1 MTRIISIVGGLQP
14 STPTIGTATDGGTGT
29 SANVAFTASSYIGKG
44 TITYTATS
52 SPGGFTG
59 TGSSSPISVTGLTTG
74 TAYTFTV
81 VGTTNYGV
89 SSLTSGSS
97 NSVTPVNPD
106 SGSMFPLGAVTVG
119 PAGAASITFSSIP
132 STYTHLQIRG
142 ITKSARSGTARNDL
156 IIKLNGSSTTYA
168 HHQLYGD
175 GSSAAALGTAST
187 TQGLL
192 GINCVPSSGYT
203 SQFGVV
209 VADILDYLSTN
220 KNKTIR
226 SLAGTDNNGAGFISL
241 SSALWY
247 ATPVAITS
255 IALTIDGAYNF
266 EQYSQFALYGIKGA

>member
-1 MTRIISIVGGLQP
+1 MLNTIFGSLSSGVAAGAAGTYESI
-14 STPTIGTATDGGTGT
+14 AT
-29 SANVAFTASSYIGKG
+29 
-44 TITYTATS
+44 
-52 SPGGFTG
+52 
-59 TGSSSPISVTGLTTG
+59 
-74 TAYTFTV
+74 
-81 VGTTNYGV
+81 
-89 SSLTSGSS
+89 
-97 NSVTPVNPD
+97 
-106 SGSMFPLGAVTVG
+106 VTVG
-119 PAGAASITFSSIP
+119 SGGSATVEFTSIP
-132 STYTHLQIRG
+132 STFVHLQIRG
-142 ITKSARSGTARNDL
+142 IAKSARTGSARNDL

-175 GSSAAALGTAST
+175 GSSATVLATSST

-241 SSALWY
+241 SSTLWY

-255 IALTIDGAYNF
+255 IALTIDGAHNF
-266 EQYSQFALYGIKGA
+266 EQYSQFALYGIKDS

>member
-1 MTRIISIVGGLQP
+1 MPIVSLK
-14 STPTIGTATDGGTGT
+14 TGT
-29 SANVAFTASSYIGKG
+29 KSRSLLVGNPSFIPSSYESI
-44 TITYTATS
+44 ATVTVGS
-52 SPGGFTG
+52 G
-59 TGSSSPISVTGLTTG
+59 GSSSIE
-74 TAYTFTV
+74 FT
-81 VGTTNYGV
+81 
-89 SSLTSGSS
+89 
-97 NSVTPVNPD
+97 
-106 SGSMFPLGAVTVG
+106 
-119 PAGAASITFSSIP
+119 SIP

-142 ITKSARSGTARNDL
+142 IAKSARTGSARNDL

-175 GSSAAALGTAST
+175 GASAAALGTAST

-209 VADILDYLSTN
+209 VADILDYTNTN

-247 ATPVAITS
+247 ATPVAVTS
-255 IALTIDGAYNF
+255 IDLTVDGAYNF
-266 EQYSQFALYGIKGA
+266 EQYSQFALYGIKGS

>member
-1 MTRIISIVGGLQP
+1 MWQAELLNTILGSFSSGVAASTNSYESI
-14 STPTIGTATDGGTGT
+14 AT
-29 SANVAFTASSYIGKG
+29 
-44 TITYTATS
+44 
-52 SPGGFTG
+52 
-59 TGSSSPISVTGLTTG
+59 
-74 TAYTFTV
+74 
-81 VGTTNYGV
+81 
-89 SSLTSGSS
+89 
-97 NSVTPVNPD
+97 
-106 SGSMFPLGAVTVG
+106 VTVG
-119 PAGAASITFSSIP
+119 SGGSSQIEFTSIP
-132 STYTHLQIRG
+132 ATYTHLQIRG
-142 ITKSARSGTARNDL
+142 IAKSARTGSARNDL

-175 GSSAAALGTAST
+175 GASAAALGTSST

-209 VADILDYLSTN
+209 IADILDYTNTN

-247 ATPVAITS
+247 ATPVAVTS
-255 IALTIDGAYNF
+255 IALTVDGAHNF